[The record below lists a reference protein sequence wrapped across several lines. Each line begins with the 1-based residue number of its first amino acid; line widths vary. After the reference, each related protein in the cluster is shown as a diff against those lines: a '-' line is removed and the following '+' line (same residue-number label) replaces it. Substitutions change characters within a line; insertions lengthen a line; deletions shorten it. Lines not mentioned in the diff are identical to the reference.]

1 MASNNNNNNNKK
13 KKLVGQIEEHPMPLP
28 FSHAGPLTPLPSW
41 PPPPN
46 WTPTWGP
53 AQVNER
59 NTGSGFGGSN
69 YDKTLRNKG
78 KQEAQ
83 RRDEETWT
91 EWQQQLEKFLKEHQK
106 EEIVTVKHPVMDVL
120 KKVLRCQ
127 APNWWWKQP
136 QRKIYILAF
145 RVSICLVE
153 FHPKTW
159 GNVNDADSAFAALDE
174 LARTCKLLV
183 GSSKSPNKTLE
194 LLSEKLQKASRRRTS
209 TNDKDLFLPVCV
221 LELRDAISNV
231 IVDGDCFGVMSP
243 EEHYRQKMRPL
254 AFDLVS
260 APLDSPKHYYANER
274 RLNPHIPET
283 NRKTKNNS
291 KSNRATTAL
300 WKELSTYPTG
310 LPIEYGSSVFVRAHE
325 ANLDKLRVLII
336 GPEDT
341 PCANGCFFFD
351 VSIGDDYPHR
361 PPKVQFLTTIMCAQG
376 PKPHSNAPVRFN
388 PNLYPNG
395 KVCLSLLGTW
405 SGPGWIPN
413 ESTLLQVLVSLQS
426 LVLGSPAPYFN
437 EPGYQNLEGTKY
449 GDEKSKQYNQDIR
462 RKTLR
467 VAMLPFLYNLQQRP
481 KSCKKRK
488 QTNACV
494 SNHGKECFPE
504 FFKVLQQHFLLKK
517 ESIRKQLRL
526 WRKEDASLGE
536 LNNEFWEAH
545 AQMENK
551 TQRKICN
558 TTVVVEDDEVI
569 LWNHDNDQNHPLPTP
584 NNDSG
589 NGGVCVIEL
598 LDDDDDDRKPA
609 ANNNEKVVDLT

>member
-1 MASNNNNNNNKK
+1 
-13 KKLVGQIEEHPMPLP
+13 MPFVSFPVPIVEDLET
-28 FSHAGPLTPLPSW
+28 FG
-41 PPPPN
+41 PPPPPPSLVLN
-46 WTPTWGP
+46 W

-59 NTGSGFGGSN
+59 NTGSGFGGSD

-78 KQEAQ
+78 KKEAQ
-83 RRDEETWT
+83 KREQGTWA
-91 EWQQQLEKFLKEHQK
+91 EWQQQLEIFLKEHEK
-106 EEIVTVKHPVMDVL
+106 EDIATEKHPVMDVL

-136 QRKIYILAF
+136 QRKTYILAL

-159 GNVNDADSAFAALDE
+159 GTLNDVESAFAALDE
-174 LARTCKLLV
+174 LARACKLLV
-183 GSSKSPNKTLE
+183 GSSKSPKKTLD
-194 LLSEKLQKASRRRTS
+194 LLSEQLEKATKRRTS
-209 TNDKDLFLPVCV
+209 TNDKDLFLPECV
-221 LELRDAISNV
+221 LELRDAISNL
-231 IVDGDCFGVMSP
+231 IVAGDCFGVMSP

-260 APLDSPKHYYANER
+260 APLDSPKHYYGKER
-274 RLNPHIPET
+274 RSSTSRLNRHTPET
-283 NRKTKNNS
+283 NPKQQTKNNS

-300 WKELSTYPTG
+300 WKELSAYPTG

-341 PCANGCFFFD
+341 PYANGCFFFD

-361 PPKVQFLTTIMCAQG
+361 PPKVQFLTTTMCAQG

-388 PNLYPNG
+388 PNLYANG

-405 SGPGWIPN
+405 SGPGWISK

-437 EPGYQNLEGTKY
+437 EPGYQHSEGTKY
-449 GDEKSKQYNQDIR
+449 GDAQSKQYNQDIR

-467 VAMLPFLYNLQQRP
+467 VAMLPFLYNLQRLQA
-481 KSCKKRK
+481 KGCKKRK
-488 QTNACV
+488 QASACA
-494 SNHGKECFPE
+494 SKLPPSMHNGKKEYFPE
-504 FFKVLQQHFLLKK
+504 FRKVLQQHFLLKN

-536 LNNEFWEAH
+536 LSSEFWEVH
-545 AQMENK
+545 VQIMETK
-551 TQRKICN
+551 KQQRKICKA
-558 TTVVVEDDEVI
+558 TVVVVENDELVTS
-569 LWNHDNDQNHPLPTP
+569 LLNDQNPVT
-584 NNDSG
+584 NAMAIDNSG
-589 NGGVCVIEL
+589 VIEL
-598 LDDDDDDRKPA
+598 LDDDDDENDRKPA
-609 ANNNEKVVDLT
+609 ANNEKIVDLT